1 MMFKLLVSI
10 STNTFTIVLIGL
22 PLASILQILLCK
34 SLILFNFL
42 HSTSTSST
50 THKSMFSKTLKLAKK
65 SDTQP
70 KQGAE
75 EMLPHILFKTQF

>member
-1 MMFKLLVSI
+1 
-10 STNTFTIVLIGL
+10 
-22 PLASILQILLCK
+22 
-34 SLILFNFL
+34 
-42 HSTSTSST
+42 
-50 THKSMFSKTLKLAKK
+50 MFSKTLKLAKK